1 MHTKLVEKQSMAI
14 NDKGSTQVRHHV
26 VVFEDVV
33 VAVAVFIGSAHLGDI
48 HNYIAV
54 YSYSNLVYCC

>member
-1 MHTKLVEKQSMAI
+1 MHTRLVEKQSMAI

-33 VAVAVFIGSAHLGDI
+33 VAVFIGSAHLGDI
-48 HNYIAV
+48 HTYIAV